1 MFGVVDDAALARQAE
16 RAAGLALSYVLPGV
30 TRDLGAARVSGFR
43 VDRDGIDIGGDATV
57 LFEAARAAL
66 RSWGVHHGAGLRVA
80 PPDAPLAAGVSVVV
94 AIRLPLVTAIAP
106 CRIVWTVDEGDSF
119 GFAYGTLVGHPAAGE
134 ESFVVTRTAAGIRF
148 EVVAVSRPAE
158 FLARVGSPATRQIQR
173 RTTSRYLSALR
184 DAVTRPVR

>member
-1 MFGVVDDAALARQAE
+1 VLGVVDDAALAREAE
-16 RAAGLALSYVLPGV
+16 RAAGLALSYLQPGV

-57 LFEAARAAL
+57 LFEAVRAAL
-66 RSWGVHHGAGLRVA
+66 RSWGVHRGAGLRVA
-80 PPDAPLAAGVSVVV
+80 PPDAPLAVGVSVVV
-94 AIRLPLVTAIAP
+94 AIKLPLVTAIAP
-106 CRIVWTVDEGDSF
+106 CRIVWTVEGDSF
-119 GFAYGTLVGHPAAGE
+119 GFAYGALVGHPEAGE
-134 ESFVVTRTAAGIRF
+134 ESFVVTRTAAWIRF

-173 RTTSRYLSALR
+173 RTTSRYLCALR